1 MSIKQYLKDKPIKW
15 GLKTFLLC
23 ESETGYIVN
32 AEIYTGKK
40 DNDPT
45 FVPELGINGSLV
57 VRLSTPYLGQ
67 NYCLF
72 TDRFYTSVLLAEY
85 LLANNGTRL
94 VGTALTTRKRF
105 PGQLVSKKMDRGTS
119 QILFNGTVAAASWC
133 DKRPTG
139 IYFVMSKY
147 VNTADDTVLR
157 YSATEHKRVPVSCP
171 AVAKQYNAYMGG
183 TDRNDQLTKLHRSRR
198 HYKCPR
204 RLMIKFFMW
213 TAYNA
218 YILQNYKI
226 PHKQPGKRLV
236 TFHMFLDQLCHEL
249 IGAFRRCSTPTL
261 RRRSKPNEACLIN
274 VGNVPQHLV
283 EKPPHATTNNRCVVC
298 TEKYRRAK
306 QMNPGAHDVD
316 LPKRSKTVYWCSSCE
331 VFLCV
336 ASGTDNCFKQY
347 HTLVQ
352 YWS

>member
-1 MSIKQYLKDKPIKW
+1 MERWQLHHGVIKD
-15 GLKTFLLC
+15 
-23 ESETGYIVN
+23 
-32 AEIYTGKK
+32 
-40 DNDPT
+40 
-45 FVPELGINGSLV
+45 
-57 VRLSTPYLGQ
+57 LSTLS
-67 NYCLF
+67 CL
-72 TDRFYTSVLLAEY
+72 YV
-85 LLANNGTRL
+85 N
-94 VGTALTTRKRF
+94 
-105 PGQLVSKKMDRGTS
+105 
-119 QILFNGTVAAASWC
+119 
-133 DKRPTG
+133 
-139 IYFVMSKY
+139 

-198 HYKCPR
+198 HYKWPR
-204 RLMIKFFMW
+204 RLTIKFFMW
-213 TAYNA
+213 AAYNA

-236 TFHMFLDQLCHEL
+236 TFHTFLDQLCHEL